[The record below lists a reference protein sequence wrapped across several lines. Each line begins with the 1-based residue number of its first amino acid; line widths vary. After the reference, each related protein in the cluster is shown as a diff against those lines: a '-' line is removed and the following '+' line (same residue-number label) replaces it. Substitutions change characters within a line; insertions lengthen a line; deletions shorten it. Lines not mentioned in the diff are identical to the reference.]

1 MPDGVASALR
11 IFPTLLCDKP
21 ILWVNEFQR
30 RGVGNS
36 GLSRRRA
43 SVMRA
48 ACCDSR
54 EMARR

>member
-1 MPDGVASALR
+1 MASALR
-11 IFPTLLCDKP
+11 IFPTLLCEKP

-30 RGVGNS
+30 REVGNS
-36 GLSRRRA
+36 RLSRRRA
-43 SVMRA
+43 SVMHA